1 MKLLN
6 LFASIY
12 SLVMAVPMVI
22 SGREG
27 EEILQIEAF
36 SFLARSRIFWR
47 HMTSGLRLASGH
59 TSEKLGASKRVQKNS
74 QRQNRRLW
82 VYKPSA
88 LDISFSSIGAKYLNN
103 GYLMEL

>member
-22 SGREG
+22 GGREG

-59 TSEKLGASKRVQKNS
+59 TSEKLVASRRVQKNS
-74 QRQNRRLW
+74 QRQ
-82 VYKPSA
+82 K
-88 LDISFSSIGAKYLNN
+88 IGDF
-103 GYLMEL
+103 GYTNLQH